1 MTDGLAHPATASA
14 IKELARLHGV
24 ELSDAEALDVLP
36 FYTQQQ
42 RWLAELRLVL
52 NEAEE
57 PATVFSAAGARD
69 GPE

>member
-1 MTDGLAHPATASA
+1 
-14 IKELARLHGV
+14 LHGL
-24 ELSDAEALDVLP
+24 ELSDAEASDLLP
-36 FYTQQQ
+36 NYDQQQ

-52 NEAEE
+52 AEEEE